1 MPFAIFRVQT
11 YNFFCFSAT
20 LGPKKRPSGREK
32 DSNEQ
37 KNEGSRKRTSRSPFL
52 KKAVTYSPALHC
64 STIGAGRLNF
74 SVRDGKRWDPA
85 AIAT

>member
-1 MPFAIFRVQT
+1 MARVMGT
-11 YNFFCFSAT
+11 MGIMGSMGLMGWMAY
-20 LGPKKRPSGREK
+20 K
-32 DSNEQ
+32 

>member
-1 MPFAIFRVQT
+1 MGSMGWMGWMGI
-11 YNFFCFSAT
+11 Y
-20 LGPKKRPSGREK
+20 KKLRAP
-32 DSNEQ
+32 
-37 KNEGSRKRTSRSPFL
+37 GSELPGALFI

>member
-1 MPFAIFRVQT
+1 MKGMGLVIMMGRMGRMGTMGMMGMMGIVM
-11 YNFFCFSAT
+11 
-20 LGPKKRPSGREK
+20 GIKK
-32 DSNEQ
+32 
-37 KNEGSRKRTSRSPFL
+37 EGSRKRTSRSPVI